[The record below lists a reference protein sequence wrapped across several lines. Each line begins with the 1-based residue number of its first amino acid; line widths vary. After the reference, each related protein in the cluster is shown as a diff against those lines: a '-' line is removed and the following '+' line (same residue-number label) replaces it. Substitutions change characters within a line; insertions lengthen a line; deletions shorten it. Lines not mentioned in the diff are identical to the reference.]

1 MRLNISRPPS
11 ATRRLRP
18 TLASY
23 AVGFTSGIQDRD
35 DPTLF
40 CSRGGQHVSDRT
52 GAAVQSVAAAETRHP
67 SGYAVAMWSSQGPAP
82 WPPPDSRR

>member
-1 MRLNISRPPS
+1 
-11 ATRRLRP
+11 
-18 TLASY
+18 
-23 AVGFTSGIQDRD
+23 VGFTSGIQDRD

-67 SGYAVAMWSSQGPAP
+67 SGYAVAMYDPRPGTMAP
-82 WPPPDSRR
+82 TRLQEVTFGSIGAD